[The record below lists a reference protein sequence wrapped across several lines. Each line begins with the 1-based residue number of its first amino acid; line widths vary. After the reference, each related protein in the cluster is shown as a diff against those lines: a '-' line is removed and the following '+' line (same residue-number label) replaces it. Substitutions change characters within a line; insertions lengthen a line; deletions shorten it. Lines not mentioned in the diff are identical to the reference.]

1 MKVLAFFEVP
11 VDELDKFIETASE
24 RVPSGS
30 RSRLLFP
37 PHILAEAH
45 NGVTGFMVLDMEL
58 NLADVMKMMEHLMK
72 YTRAGAK
79 MKLLPIWEESQL
91 SQELGRFKQ
100 GKLAIEQE
108 WESLAYPKISD
119 LGTTKSL
126 EIIPLIDFFAAREDL
141 KGELGVSYLVKTDE
155 NSILFDVGVNLTE
168 SDPSLLLRNMQ
179 QLGITLDEIDSIVIS
194 HNHVDHVGGQK
205 WAKNKSFSLTARQI
219 DLGEK
224 SVYTPIP
231 MTYPG
236 LNPIW
241 AKDPTVIGKG
251 VATTGTISNQLFFDG
266 YTPEQALAVNVEGKG
281 VVLIVGCGHQTLPK
295 IMERT
300 EALFEEPIY
309 GVIGGLHYPV
319 TGGPLD
325 ILGMKILKYSGTGKV
340 PWKPITMEE
349 VQKNIQLLKSKNPR
363 VVALSAHDSCKV
375 GLDAFREAFQSAYR
389 EIRVGD
395 PIKINN

>member
-1 MKVLAFFEVP
+1 
-11 VDELDKFIETASE
+11 
-24 RVPSGS
+24 
-30 RSRLLFP
+30 
-37 PHILAEAH
+37 
-45 NGVTGFMVLDMEL
+45 
-58 NLADVMKMMEHLMK
+58 MKMMEHLMK

-79 MKLLPIWEESQL
+79 IKLLPIWEESQL
-91 SQELGRFKQ
+91 SKELGRFKQ

-126 EIIPLIDFFAAREDL
+126 EIIPLIDFFAARKDL
-141 KGELGVSYLVKTDE
+141 KGEPGVSYMVKADE
-155 NSILFDVGVNLTE
+155 NTILFDVGVNLTE
-168 SDPSLLLRNMQ
+168 SDPSPLLQNMQ

-224 SVYTPIP
+224 RVYTPVP
-231 MTYPG
+231 MTYPR

-375 GLDAFREAFQSAYR
+375 SLEAFREAFQSAYR